1 MQSPHVAILHNTDST
16 NMQNLKHIYWKYK
29 PRKKKKK
36 SRKRTFIK
44 TRTLFNY
51 SFRNFTATRI
61 KSRIKSSYSNLSYL
75 QCNLEGK
82 HYLVVMK
89 MTAMIKFSLLNMTLN
104 LAPCKCNF
112 INMEISSKTVK
123 YKWSKLVGKLTF

>member
-1 MQSPHVAILHNTDST
+1 MSSFCTTQIQQTCKTCIVLIESINTT
-16 NMQNLKHIYWKYK
+16 NR
-29 PRKKKKK
+29 PKKAVKELL
-36 SRKRTFIK
+36 SRRGH
-44 TRTLFNY
+44 FNY

-112 INMEISSKTVK
+112 INMEISSKTVE